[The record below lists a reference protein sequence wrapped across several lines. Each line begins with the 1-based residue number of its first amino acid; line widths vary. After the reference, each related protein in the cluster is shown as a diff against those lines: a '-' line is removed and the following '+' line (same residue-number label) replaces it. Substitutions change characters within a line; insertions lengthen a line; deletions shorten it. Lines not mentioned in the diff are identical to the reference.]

1 MHNEYIRIDACYLI
15 QWKIVYTGNFF
26 GDGTVDNQLD
36 LVAELELGWTAYA
49 EANGVIHPETP
60 VAYARPV
67 ANGKF

>member
-1 MHNEYIRIDACYLI
+1 MWPPSIP
-15 QWKIVYTGNFF
+15 
-26 GDGTVDNQLD
+26 D

-67 ANGKF
+67 SDGKF